1 MCDAGTLHVKVFG
14 VKAAV
19 LRGIK
24 DIHLEEVS
32 MPKILRNEL
41 LIKVAAAGIC
51 GTDIHF
57 YRGEWEVKK
66 PLIPGH
72 EFSGTIAKVGGGVE
86 GFDEGDRV
94 VAEPNM
100 VCGRCYFCQMSER
113 NFFCEN
119 LLAVGVD
126 VNGAFAEY
134 VKIKSENVYKFPD
147 TLSFEEAALIEP
159 LACCIRGLDN
169 AGIKVGDSVA
179 IVGAGPIGLLLLQ
192 LAKMAGASKVIQTD
206 LDNERLELAKELGAD
221 HTVNVHEEDPTIA
234 VKDLTGGYGVDVAIE
249 AVGSPESLTQAFAL
263 TRRGGRLNIFG
274 VSPQNAVWNVKPFDL
289 YSKELTITASY
300 RSPFTFQ
307 RAIEIA
313 SSIELRLK
321 PLISHIFPLHEVARA
336 FGILDRKL
344 EKAVKVVIRP

>member
-1 MCDAGTLHVKVFG
+1 

-19 LRGIK
+19 LRGIR
-24 DIHLEEVS
+24 DICLKEVS
-32 MPKILRNEL
+32 TPEISRNEV

-57 YRGEWEVKK
+57 YRGEWEVKT

-72 EFSGTIAKVGGGVE
+72 EFSGTIAEVGGSVE
-86 GFDEGDRV
+86 EFAEGDRV
-94 VAEPNM
+94 VAEPNT
-100 VCGRCYFCQMSER
+100 VCGSCYFCRMSER

-126 VNGAFAEY
+126 VNGAFSEY
-134 VKIKSENVYKFPD
+134 VKIKNENVYRFPD
-147 TLSFEEAALIEP
+147 ALSFEEAALIEP

-169 AGIKVGDSVA
+169 AAIKIGDSIA

-192 LAKMAGASKVIQTD
+192 LARMAGASKVIQTD
-206 LDNERLELAKELGAD
+206 IDKRRLELAKELGAD
-221 HTVNVHEEDPTIA
+221 HTVNVREKDPTKA

-249 AVGSPESLTQAFAL
+249 AVGSPEALTQAMAL

-274 VSPQNAVWNVKPFDL
+274 VSPQGAVWRVKPFDL

-307 RAIEIA
+307 RAVEMA
-313 SSIELRLK
+313 SSSELRLK
-321 PLISHIFPLHEVARA
+321 PLISHTFPLHEIARA
-336 FGILDRKL
+336 FEILDRRL
-344 EKAVKVVIRP
+344 ERVVKVLVKP